1 MEMVILLVVI
11 VAAVSAFEIAGM
23 ARKKQTR
30 EIIIFI
36 VLALF
41 TLAMG
46 IYYILAPRDKS
57 LIYYAFKF
65 LGLDL

>member
-46 IYYILAPRDKS
+46 IYYILAPHDKS